1 MSDVDTTEDQPLLR
15 IASARGRRM
24 KGNKCFK
31 CCCSRCCVAIMC
43 FIMIVTAL
51 IAAALAVL
59 IAYGVI
65 DKEVDMF
72 IGKVRN

>member
-1 MSDVDTTEDQPLLR
+1 
-15 IASARGRRM
+15 
-24 KGNKCFK
+24 
-31 CCCSRCCVAIMC
+31 
-43 FIMIVTAL
+43 MIVTAL